1 MSQSTHIPKPAAI
14 YSRVSITGQ
23 GEDGKSVAPQKAT
36 MPSSRL
42 STSKRAAIYTRVSSL
57 QQERHGASLETQE
70 AACRQYCAGQGWLVL
85 ESHVYRETHKR
96 SLLHERPLMTRLR
109 EAAREGAF
117 DIVVC
122 YCVDRL
128 SSQDAHVYILDEEFG
143 RAGVEMAFATEDF
156 EQSAIGRFVRSAKV
170 LAAAIE
176 VEKIRERTVRGRIA
190 RVQSGKLIPGARP
203 LYGYQWGDE
212 RDHKGKLIRGRLV
225 EDPATAPTVRR
236 IFKSLASGCTLRSI
250 AKALT
255 DEGIPTPI
263 QASAQWQ
270 VSTVA
275 RIAHVPA
282 YKGEAYGWGIRKGG
296 ATPQHFDPEKAI
308 AMPAGTIPS
317 IIDAV
322 TWNAVQ
328 TVMARNK
335 ERAVRNAK
343 DPESA
348 LLRGGYVRCGYC
360 GAMMYPRPRSNG
372 RIDYVCKST
381 KEFTRLCPCPTIV
394 THALDMVVWAKARK
408 ILTKPETVAAELQ
421 RLKNDDPTAHDLQGI
436 DQALASLE
444 KRKAMLVKSISL
456 VTEADAAAPLV
467 AHLDEL
473 ARQER
478 TLKSERMQML
488 ERQRAWQEQQQN
500 LESLTEWCRTVSA
513 NLEQFDFSQRRMVL
527 DALGMSAKVFRADH
541 EPRFIISA
549 EIDLQTVSTTN

>member
-14 YSRVSITGQ
+14 YSRVSTTGQ
-23 GEDGKSVAPQKAT
+23 SEDGMSVAPQEAT
-36 MPSSRL
+36 TPSSKL
-42 STSKRAAIYTRVSSL
+42 GTSKRAAIYTRVSSL
-57 QQERHGASLETQE
+57 QQERQGASLETQE

-190 RVQSGKLIPGARP
+190 RVESGKLIPGGKP
-203 LYGYQWGDE
+203 LYGYQWADE

-236 IFKSLASGCTLRSI
+236 IFQSLASGRTLRSI

-255 DEGIPTPI
+255 DEGIPTPTR
-263 QASAQWQ
+263 ASSQWQ

-275 RIAHVPA
+275 RIAHIPA

-296 ATPQHFDPEKAI
+296 AQPQHFDPEKAI
-308 AMPAGTIPS
+308 AVPTGTIPA
-317 IIDAV
+317 ITDEV

-381 KEFTRLCPCPTIV
+381 KEFTRLCPSPTIV
-394 THALDMVVWAKARK
+394 THVLDAAVWSKACMV
-408 ILTKPETVAAELQ
+408 LTTPETVAVELQ
-421 RLKNDDPTAHDLQGI
+421 RLKQDDPTDQDLRSV
-436 DQALASLE
+436 DLALASLD
-444 KRKAMLVKSISL
+444 KRKAMLVQSITL
-456 VTEADAAAPLV
+456 VTEADAVAPLV

-478 TLKSERMQML
+478 TLNSERMQVL
-488 ERQRAWQEQQQN
+488 ERQRAWQEQQHN
-500 LESLTEWCRTVSA
+500 LDSLTEWCRTVTA
-513 NLEQFDFSQRRMVL
+513 NLERFGFKQRRMVL
-527 DALGMSAKVFRADH
+527 DALGMSVKVFCANH
-541 EPRFIISA
+541 EPRFVITA
-549 EIDLQTVSTTN
+549 EIDFQTVSTTN